1 MGGCWVDG
9 CKRWV
14 GVGLMGREMGGC
26 WVDGCKRWVG
36 VGSIDGEMGGCWVD
50 VWRDGWVLG

>member
-14 GVGLMGREMGGC
+14 GVGLM
-26 WVDGCKRWVG
+26 
-36 VGSIDGEMGGCWVD
+36 DGEMGGCWVD
-50 VWRDGWVLG
+50 I